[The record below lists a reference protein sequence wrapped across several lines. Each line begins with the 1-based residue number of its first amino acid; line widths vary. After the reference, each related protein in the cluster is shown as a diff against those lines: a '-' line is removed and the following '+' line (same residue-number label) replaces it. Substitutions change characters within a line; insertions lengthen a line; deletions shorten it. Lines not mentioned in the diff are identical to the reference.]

1 MLTTRVIAV
10 CGQIGSGK
18 SSIIREISKT
28 YGWNTVSFGAYI
40 KSQIAADHPT
50 RTDYQA
56 LGEML
61 FAARGPKG
69 LLEDAIRFGEP
80 HSSTFLIDGVR
91 HVSIVTELRRIYN
104 DVVIIFLD
112 VSDTQRYERF
122 TRRDDTDSPM
132 SYDDFVQICSH
143 PIEQGILD
151 LAKIADVVIDGNVDF
166 EVVLTKILSHLN
178 KDSSASVP
186 RPNA

>member
-50 RTDYQA
+50 RSDYQS

-61 FAARGPKG
+61 FATRGPKG
-69 LLEDAIRFGEP
+69 LLEDAIRFGKP
-80 HSSTFLIDGVR
+80 CSSTFLIDGVR
-91 HVSIVTELRRIYN
+91 HVSILTELRKIYN
-104 DVVIIFLD
+104 DVVIIFLN
-112 VSDTQRYERF
+112 VSDSQRYERF
-122 TRRDDTDSPM
+122 TRRDDTDPPM
-132 SYDDFVQICSH
+132 SYDDFVQMCSH
-143 PIEQGILD
+143 PIELGIPD
-151 LAKIADVVIDGNVDF
+151 LAKIADLVIDGNVDF

-178 KDSSASVP
+178 KDSPSVA
-186 RPNA
+186 RRKA

>member
-1 MLTTRVIAV
+1 MLTAKVIAV

-18 SSIIREISKT
+18 SSIIGELSKT

-40 KSQIAADHPT
+40 KSRIAADHPT
-50 RTDYQA
+50 RTDYQS

-61 FAARGPKG
+61 FATRGPKG

-80 HSSTFLIDGVR
+80 RSSTFLIDGVR
-91 HVSIVTELRRIYN
+91 HVSIVTELRRIYGE
-104 DVVIIFLD
+104 VVIIFLD
-112 VSDTQRYERF
+112 VSDSQRYERF
-122 TRRDDTDSPM
+122 TRRNDTDPPM
-132 SYDDFVQICSH
+132 SYDDFVQMCSH

-166 EVVLTKILSHLN
+166 EGVLTAILSHLN